1 MSVTSIHP
9 YINLNGDSAAALA
22 FYAAALG
29 GEVRRVMHWRELPP
43 EYGCAPEDEGR
54 VMHAELGLG
63 DQSIFF
69 ADRPSSR
76 HEPIGGNVEVHLGF
90 ASPKDLDAAFA
101 RLVEGGETR
110 MAPHDAFW
118 GDRFAALRD
127 RFGIVWTLSAALA

>member
-1 MSVTSIHP
+1 
-9 YINLNGDSAAALA
+9 
-22 FYAAALG
+22 
-29 GEVRRVMHWRELPP
+29 
-43 EYGCAPEDEGR
+43 EDEGR
-54 VMHAELGLG
+54 VMHAELALG
-63 DQSIFF
+63 HQSIFF